1 MKIYSA
7 CPTCSPKEGH
17 EISNRT
23 CSSDI
28 NDKGIYLM
36 KCPNGHDFYCI
47 PTFED
52 YELLF
57 EAGAY
62 SLESKNY
69 VEAVNYFTNSL
80 EKFRY
85 FVILI
90 SDYNNGLLIN
100 EIEKK
105 RRLIKLSE
113 RKIGAFYQA
122 YSYIFK
128 KSPEVFNERQV
139 KFRNEVIHEGKIPSK
154 DETKAYGVAVMDYIK
169 AIQVELRASLPADIT
184 FLATFQSRVFE
195 VLKEDKS
202 LPVENTHQFQFM
214 LDFVNSISNYEVDF
228 DTRFSRSKRS
238 TQFLFSDTPNE

>member
-1 MKIYSA
+1 MKIHST
-7 CPTCSPKEGH
+7 CPTCSPEEGH
-17 EISNRT
+17 EIRKRT

-36 KCPNGHDFYCI
+36 KCPNGHDFYYI

-62 SLESKNY
+62 SLESENY
-69 VEAVNYFTNSL
+69 VEAVSYFANSL

-85 FVILI
+85 FVILV
-90 SDYNNGLLIN
+90 SDYNNGLPLD

-105 RRLIKLSE
+105 RKLVKLSE

-128 KSPEVFNERQV
+128 KSPEGFNERQV
-139 KFRNEVIHEGKIPSK
+139 KVRNEVIHEGKIPSK
-154 DETKAYGVAVMDYIK
+154 EETKAYGVAVMNYIK
-169 AIQVELRASLPADIT
+169 AIQVELRASLPPDIT
-184 FLATFQSRVFE
+184 YLATFKSRLLE
-195 VLKEDKS
+195 VLKEDTS

-214 LDFVNSISNYEVDF
+214 LDFVNSISNQEVDF

-238 TQFLFSDTPNE
+238 TKFLFSDTSHE